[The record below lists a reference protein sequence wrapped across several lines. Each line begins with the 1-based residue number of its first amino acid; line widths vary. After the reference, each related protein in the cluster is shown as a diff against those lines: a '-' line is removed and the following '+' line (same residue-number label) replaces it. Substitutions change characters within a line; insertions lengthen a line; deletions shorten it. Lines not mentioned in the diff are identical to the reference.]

1 MAKVGSV
8 AGAGKLLM
16 PELKLVDVSKN
27 GEVLLRFS
35 KEIKFPDEILQ
46 LSESRA
52 SEVATAE
59 ANGRSM
65 ETANGGSL
73 TAKDLFTVQMME
85 TDTERLSNNLAGWTL
100 TSITATEVK
109 LAL

>member
-1 MAKVGSV
+1 
-8 AGAGKLLM
+8 
-16 PELKLVDVSKN
+16 
-27 GEVLLRFS
+27 
-35 KEIKFPDEILQ
+35 
-46 LSESRA
+46 
-52 SEVATAE
+52 
-59 ANGRSM
+59 M

-85 TDTERLSNNLAGWTL
+85 KDTERLSTNLAGWTL